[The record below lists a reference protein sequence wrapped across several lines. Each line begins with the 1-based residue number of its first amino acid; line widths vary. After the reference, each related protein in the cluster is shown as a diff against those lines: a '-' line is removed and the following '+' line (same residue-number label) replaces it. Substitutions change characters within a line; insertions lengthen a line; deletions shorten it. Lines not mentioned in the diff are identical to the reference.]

1 MNIFK
6 KVISCLTTM
15 AVTIS
20 ASSIITMSS
29 ASAATSVLWG
39 DGNCDGRVTIADS
52 TAIQQF
58 LGGRY
63 GASEYGFTAM
73 DINQDKVVDMT
84 DSYIILY
91 RDAYHITSTERVTK
105 ELYTLPDDSGRNYLK
120 YNCNTGT
127 TTSYYLGDSTTINAA
142 LDETIT
148 YPLDVAA
155 DIQDNEN
162 TNVVQLSIR
171 YGGYIYDGSGFV
183 INKNVIATAAHS
195 VYNTNEGV
203 NNFVEGITV
212 NIYDQNAVVNSSN
225 LIASF
230 EAESYH
236 IPVLYRTY
244 LNDNR
249 QGNYDYALIYV
260 GTDTQGK
267 DLLDYTS
274 AWNIAIPSLEFSKAQ
289 TGNLTSSGFTS
300 HDYNN
305 DDEDDDDYAR
315 YYSTGTVTDF
325 SDAPDEAHNIPN
337 LRLHST
343 ADTPGGKSGGV
354 MYYDTT
360 IYKSAAA
367 IITGGDDLSSSWGI
381 SFNPTLLHFYK
392 QNPYI

>member
-1 MNIFK
+1 
-6 KVISCLTTM
+6 M

-20 ASSIITMSS
+20 ASSIITMPS
-29 ASAATSVLWG
+29 ASAATSVLLG

-63 GASEYGFTAM
+63 AASEYGFTAM

-148 YPLDVAA
+148 YPLEVAS
-155 DIQDNEN
+155 DELDDEN
-162 TNVVQLSIR
+162 INVVQLSIN
-171 YGGYIYDGSGFV
+171 GGFVGSGFV
-183 INKNVIATAAHS
+183 INEHVIATAAHC
-195 VYNTNEGV
+195 VYNA
-203 NNFVEGITV
+203 NNNAFVTGITV
-212 NIYDQNAVVNSSN
+212 NIYDESAIVNSSN

-236 IPVLYRTY
+236 IPALYQS
-244 LNDNR
+244 
-249 QGNYDYALIYV
+249 QGYYTDNYDYALIYV
-260 GTDTQGK
+260 DTDSQGK

-289 TGNLTSSGFTS
+289 TGNITSSGFTS

-305 DDEDDDDYAR
+305 DGEDDDYYAR

-325 SDAPDEAHNIPN
+325 SNDPDEAHNIPN
-337 LRLHST
+337 LRLHTT
-343 ADTPGGKSGGV
+343 AETPGGKSGGA
-354 MYYDTT
+354 MYYTSTYNNTT
-360 IYKSAAA
+360 YKS
-367 IITGGDDLSSSWGI
+367 IVGVTTGGWGTSSSWGI
-381 SFNPTLLHFYK
+381 SINTTLLHFYK
-392 QNPYI
+392 HNPYI

>member
-20 ASSIITMSS
+20 ASSIITVPS
-29 ASAATSVLWG
+29 ASAATSVLLG
-39 DGNCDGRVTIADS
+39 DANCDGRVTIADS
-52 TAIQQF
+52 TAIQQY

-63 GASEYGFTAM
+63 AASAYGFTAM

-155 DIQDNEN
+155 DIHDNEN
-162 TNVVQLSIR
+162 TNVVRLVMD
-171 YGGYIYDGSGFV
+171 GGSSGSGFV
-183 INKNVIATAAHS
+183 INDHIIATAAHC
-195 VYNTNEGV
+195 VLDEHD
-203 NNFVEGITV
+203 NFVTGITV
-212 NIYDQNAVVNSSN
+212 NIYNENAIVNSSN

-236 IPVLYRTY
+236 IPSLYKTVVSG
-244 LNDNR
+244 NE
-249 QGNYDYALIYV
+249 NYDYALIYV
-260 GTDTQGK
+260 GTDSQGK
-267 DLLDYTS
+267 GLLDYTS
-274 AWNIAIPSLEFSKAQ
+274 AWNFAVSSLEFSEAQ
-289 TGNLTSSGFTS
+289 TGYLTVSGFTS
-300 HDYNN
+300 HTDL
-305 DDEDDDDYAR
+305 AR
-315 YYSTGTVTDF
+315 YYSTGTVIDF
-325 SDAPDEAHNIPN
+325 SNDPEETHNIPN
-337 LRLHST
+337 LRMASN
-343 ADTPGGKSGGV
+343 AESYGGKSGGA
-354 MYYDTT
+354 MYYTSTYNTT
-360 IYKSAAA
+360 TYKS
-367 IITGGDDLSSSWGI
+367 IVCVTTGGSATYGSWGVRI
-381 SFNPTLLHFYK
+381 NPTLLHFYK